1 MQEVTKKKRKKRM
14 RLPNGVGSV
23 HLVGGDK
30 RRRKPWRARVTADV
44 ELDMK
49 TGKAKQ
55 RYIVIGYFETE
66 AEALAA
72 LFEYRKDPYTLE
84 AATCTFA
91 DVYEFWSSKKYKEI
105 SLSSQ
110 RGYIASYKNS
120 VYLHNMKMRDI
131 KTTQLEVALEKSG
144 QSAISQG
151 KMKLLW
157 GQLYKYAIEHDIC
170 TKNYAEFLN
179 VGGQDA
185 EPKRTA
191 IPQEHRIKLWEA
203 AEAGDRAAELAL
215 IYIYTGWRATELLE
229 LPKASVDLEHRIMI
243 GGMKTKA
250 GTNRHVPI
258 HKSIMP
264 FVERL
269 METPGEMLLQY
280 DKKGT
285 LVKMN
290 YHQLRKTLWEPL
302 MERMGGWDYTPHYC
316 RHTCATLLR
325 EANVPEDIRK
335 LILGHSSTDI
345 TDHYTHL
352 QDDMLIAAMDTVKT
366 P

>member
-1 MQEVTKKKRKKRM
+1 MHDTKQKKRKKRM

-49 TGKAKQ
+49 SGKAKQ
-55 RYIVIGYFETE
+55 RYIIIGYYETE

-91 DVYEFWSSKKYKEI
+91 DVYEFWSEKKFKEI
-105 SLSSQ
+105 TIASQ

-120 VYLHNMKMRDI
+120 TYLHNMKMRDI
-131 KTTQLEVALEKSG
+131 KKSHLEIALEKSG
-144 QSAISQG
+144 QSLISQG

-170 TKNYAEFLN
+170 TKNYAEFLTVN
-179 VGGQDA
+179 VGDTGS
-185 EPKRTA
+185 KRTA
-191 IPQEHRIKLWEA
+191 IPVEHRIKLWEA
-203 AEAGDRAAELAL
+203 ANAGDHDAELAL
-215 IYIYTGWRATELLE
+215 IYIYTGWRANELLE
-229 LPKASVDLEHRIMI
+229 MPKANVDLENRIMI
-243 GGMKTKA
+243 GGLKTKA
-250 GTNRHVPI
+250 GIGRHVPI
-258 HKSIMP
+258 HKDIIP

-269 METPGEMLLQY
+269 MGTPGDMLLQY
-280 DKKGT
+280 EKKGK
-285 LVKMN
+285 LVTMTYSHLK
-290 YHQLRKTLWEPL
+290 RVLWEPL
-302 MERMGGWDYTPHYC
+302 MERMGGWEYTPHYC
-316 RHTCATLLR
+316 RHTCATILR
-325 EANVPEDIRK
+325 EANVAEDIRK
-335 LILGHSSTDI
+335 LILGHKSQDI

-352 QDDMLIAAMDTVKT
+352 QDDTLIEAMDTVKI